1 MATKFINE
9 LNFNKKGYDS
19 FDRNPAVIGFVNDL
33 AEELAVGAS
42 FYSDQ
47 DQTVAIINT
56 AYVASLNNTVYANGV
71 SIDSAT
77 RKIITVGSTGTYS
90 FDFTVQ
96 VNKSEIV
103 TNPGNM
109 IAWLTVNGTAQA
121 GTASKLGFAVTNA
134 DLVMTLHS
142 HLLLNAGDTVSLNY
156 AADRTTLALKASA
169 ASAPYPAVSS
179 VSLEIDKVRQG

>member
-1 MATKFINE
+1 MPTRFINE
-9 LNFNKKGYDS
+9 LNYDKKPYDS
-19 FDRNPAVIGFVNDL
+19 FDKNPAKIGFVNDL

-47 DQTVAIINT
+47 DQTVAVINT
-56 AYVASLNNTVYANGV
+56 AYVVSLNNTVYANGI
-71 SIDSAT
+71 SIDTAT
-77 RKIITVGSTGTYS
+77 RKIITVLSAGTYS
-90 FDFTVQ
+90 FDFTLQ
-96 VNKSEIV
+96 VNKNEII

-142 HLLLNAGDTVSLNY
+142 HLVLNNGDTVSLNY
-156 AADRTTLALKASA
+156 AADRTTLSLKASA

-179 VSLEIDKVRQG
+179 VTLEIDKVRQA